1 MRHPERSDFD
11 TLVTEAGVCVTF
23 TPTNSIYVFYRLSD
37 PKNIEHVGPISFV
50 GVKHARR
57 DTGSYPSTEVEDM
70 ARCIASEFARCFR
83 SALDDA
89 LAAIGGETPD
99 NRIRRMRTV
108 SLASVPR
115 HVASEV
121 AATLQ
126 LIQNIDKT
134 DSGNPAEKNEE
145 ARAALAT
152 LASLSPFDEAS

>member
-57 DTGSYPSTEVEDM
+57 DTGSYPSTEVEEM
-70 ARCIASEFARCFR
+70 ARRIASEFAHCFR

-134 DSGNPAEKNEE
+134 DSGSPAEKNEE

>member
-1 MRHPERSDFD
+1 MKHPARSDFD

-37 PKNIEHVGPISFV
+37 PSNIKCVGPVSFV

-57 DTGSYPSTEVEDM
+57 DTGPYPSKEVQDM
-70 ARCIASEFARCFR
+70 ARGIASEFARCFR

-89 LAAIGGETPD
+89 LAAIGSETT
-99 NRIRRMRTV
+99 NNNTRRIETV

-126 LIQNIDKT
+126 LIQNIDQT
-134 DSGNPAEKNEE
+134 DSGSPAEKNEE
-145 ARAALAT
+145 ARAALTT
-152 LASLSPFDEAS
+152 LASLSPCDEAS